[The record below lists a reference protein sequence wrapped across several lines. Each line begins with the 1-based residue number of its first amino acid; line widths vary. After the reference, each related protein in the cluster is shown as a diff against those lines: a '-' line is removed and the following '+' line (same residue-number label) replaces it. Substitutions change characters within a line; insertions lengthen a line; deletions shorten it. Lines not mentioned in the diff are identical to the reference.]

1 MKLLMAGAGYRCGA
15 VLLLSFILL
24 AGSCKK
30 HSAPPAATAVAT
42 LKSTAPFPMG
52 SAVVSG
58 SLQSN
63 YLYQGTFLTEYNS
76 MTPDYE
82 LKFNIVE
89 PQQGVFN
96 YTPGD
101 YLVSFAAQHHIRMHA
116 HNLIWHNPAALP
128 AWVLNFQGDSLAWG
142 NLFMTH
148 IEGEATHYKGQVA
161 SWDVVNEAIRDDN
174 GQLRNQDA
182 TPGDGTGSI
191 WRQHLG
197 PDYIA
202 RAFKYAH
209 QSDPNALLFYNDYG
223 QEWGGPKLDSMIA
236 LVTNLKTR
244 GIPISGIGMQMHI
257 DINVDTAG
265 ISRALKRLAAT
276 GLLVHVS
283 ELDISVNPG
292 NIANIVFTSTL
303 QLQQAA
309 LYQFVAESYR
319 ANVPAAQRYGITTW
333 EFCDADSWIP
343 AFYGR
348 KDWPLPFD
356 SLYHKKPAYFGLM
369 KGGTQ

>member
-1 MKLLMAGAGYRCGA
+1 MKFLAPQAAHGYYA
-15 VLLLSFILL
+15 FLALAL
-24 AGSCKK
+24 AGLAPGCKK
-30 HSAPPAATAVAT
+30 RAVQPPAAVVST
-42 LKSTAPFPMG
+42 LKSAAPFPMG

-58 SLQSN
+58 SLQNN
-63 YLYQGTFLTEYNS
+63 YYYQGTLLAEYNS
-76 MTPDYE
+76 ITSDYE

-101 YLVSFAAQHHIRMHA
+101 YIVSFAAQHHLRMHG
-116 HNLIWHNPAALP
+116 HNLIWHQALP
-128 AWVLNFQGDSLAWG
+128 DWVLHFQGDSAAWE
-142 NLFMTH
+142 NLFKTH
-148 IEGEATHYKGQVA
+148 IEGEAAHYKGQVN
-161 SWDVVNEAIRDDN
+161 SWDVVNEALRDDN
-174 GQLRNQDA
+174 GALRNMDGK
-182 TPGDGTGSI
+182 PGDGAGSV

-202 RAFKYAH
+202 RAFQYAH
-209 QSDPNALLFYNDYG
+209 EADPNALLFYNDYG
-223 QEWGGPKLDSMIA
+223 QEWGGLKLDSMIA
-236 LVTNLKTR
+236 LVTGLKKR

-257 DINVDTAG
+257 DINADTAG
-265 ISRALKRLAAT
+265 ISAALKRLAAT

-283 ELDISVNPG
+283 ELDIAVNPG
-292 NIANIVFTSTL
+292 NNPNIVFTSAL

-333 EFCDADSWIP
+333 EFSDADSWIP
-343 AFYGR
+343 SFYGR

-356 SLYHKKPAYFGLM
+356 AAYKKKPAYYGLM
-369 KGGTQ
+369 KGLKD